1 MLDFKLGRFI
11 SNVLEDQS
19 CTTAFSRY
27 DPFTKILYY
36 EVGWISTSFTNVLD
50 VLVSRDI
57 ESAAKCKIIK
67 YLCSSY

>member
-11 SNVLEDQS
+11 SKVLEEQACS
-19 CTTAFSRY
+19 TAFSHY
-27 DPFTKILYY
+27 DPFTKILHY

-57 ESAAKCKIIK
+57 ESSSKRKIIK